1 LNKRLLKRRFR
12 CWETK
17 GKMFLARKRGDQ
29 IRMNKVSLIVYSAKE
44 LASTKQIFT
53 KFLGVEPYVD
63 QPYYV
68 GYRVGDME
76 IGLDPNSQNPGSV
89 TYIDVADIKS
99 SLQEII
105 ALGGTVQQDVKDV
118 ANGLLV
124 ASVKDKDGNI
134 LGFRQKPQ

>member
-1 LNKRLLKRRFR
+1 
-12 CWETK
+12 
-17 GKMFLARKRGDQ
+17 
-29 IRMNKVSLIVYSAKE
+29 MNKVSLIIYPAKE
-44 LASTKQIFT
+44 LASTKQIVS

-63 QPYYV
+63 EPYYV

-76 IGLDPNSQNPGSV
+76 IGLDPSAQNAGPV

-105 ALGGTVQQDVKDV
+105 ALGATIKQDVKDV

>member
-1 LNKRLLKRRFR
+1 
-12 CWETK
+12 
-17 GKMFLARKRGDQ
+17 MS
-29 IRMNKVSLIVYSAKE
+29 MNKVSLIIYSTKE
-44 LASTKQIFT
+44 LASTKQIFS

-63 QPYYV
+63 EPYYV
-68 GYRVGDME
+68 GYKVGDME
-76 IGLDPNSQNPGSV
+76 IGLDPNAQNAGPV

-105 ALGGTVQQDVKDV
+105 ALGATMQQDVKDV

-124 ASVKDKDGNI
+124 ASIKDKEGNI

>member
-1 LNKRLLKRRFR
+1 
-12 CWETK
+12 
-17 GKMFLARKRGDQ
+17 
-29 IRMNKVSLIVYSAKE
+29 MNKVSLIVYSAKE
-44 LASTKQIFT
+44 LAGTKQIFS

-63 QPYYV
+63 GPYYV
-68 GYRVGDME
+68 GYKVGDME
-76 IGLDPNSQNPGSV
+76 IGLDPNAQNAGPV

-99 SLQEII
+99 SLQEML
-105 ALGGTVQQDVKDV
+105 ALGAILQQDVKDV